1 MKIEFIEQ
9 GLFKDQTRMEL
20 LNQEILKQ
28 LLNCKHHQ
36 KALKAAVELELDQWI
51 EKGGHV
57 DFFCT
62 NQKQVTFMPMVSYNL
77 EGDCVILCDD
87 VTGSKSIHLDAIR
100 DLFQLYFD
108 RVTEETKQNFA
119 VEKTFGKNDMLIIVV
134 EKFDDEKPVL
144 PKKPKSPS
152 RSPKPTKCR
161 K

>member
-36 KALKAAVELELDQWI
+36 KALKAAVEFELEQWI

-62 NQKQVTFMPMVSYNL
+62 NQKQVMFTPMTTYNL
-77 EGDCVILCDD
+77 EGDCVILYDD
-87 VTGSKSIHLDAIR
+87 VMGSKSIHFDPIR

-119 VEKTFGKNDMLIIVV
+119 VKKNVEKNGMPIIVV
-134 EKFDDEKPVL
+134 EKVDEKPV
-144 PKKPKSPS
+144 PKKAKSPS
-152 RSPKPTKCR
+152 RSPKPKKDR